1 MDTEHDDSAEFTR
14 LLAEMRQGNDNAW
27 GELMRLVYADLR
39 RLARRHVMSA
49 PDANTLG
56 ATCLV
61 HECYLRM
68 FGPARATV
76 ENRRHFLNLA
86 SRVMRQVLCDYAREQ
101 LACKRGGMHKREDL
115 SVVDAEEWAEAEQ
128 MVMLDDALR
137 KLEQQDVRL
146 ARVFEC
152 RYFAG
157 LTDEEAAEALGQS
170 LRTVQRNWHDARN
183 WLAARLA

>member
-1 MDTEHDDSAEFTR
+1 VDTEHDDSAEFLR
-14 LLAEMRQGNDNAW
+14 LLKEMREGNEKAW
-27 GELMRLVYADLR
+27 SQLVRLVYADLR
-39 RLARRHVMSA
+39 RLARRHVSGSS
-49 PDANTLG
+49 DANTLG

-101 LACKRGGMHKREDL
+101 LACKRGGMQRREDL

-137 KLEQQDVRL
+137 QLERRDKKL

-157 LTDEEAAEALGQS
+157 LTDEEAAEALDQS
-170 LRTVQRNWHDARN
+170 LRTVQRNWHDARQ